1 MPGIRSRP
9 VPSAGNPEPIE
20 RRTVHATPR
29 VPEQARGYG
38 PADHR
43 PGPLPDRGAANTR
56 VPADQATVRR
66 LNLGLLMRSLATR
79 GPRSRARLAEDT
91 GLNKATVSSLVT
103 ELVDRRLALEGIV
116 QRSGVGRPGR
126 TIEVNTAVVRCIGL
140 ELNVDYL
147 AGVITDLRGQ
157 VLARRRLDLPMVEL
171 GPARAMGRVA
181 DLADLLVTDCGARP
195 DQVQTLNLSL
205 PGLIDIDAGVLAY
218 GPNLAWRQVDVVHT
232 LMGRL
237 RWPGTR
243 IGVDNDANLG
253 AMAEYASGPSAG
265 AANLL
270 YLVGEIGVGVG
281 MIIDGRILRGAT
293 GFAGEVGHMP
303 IGDPAVLCGCGRHG
317 CWETAVGMNAVLD
330 AVTDVGD
337 RLRDGDM
344 GVRLQRIVQ
353 RAEAGEVRTVTALAE
368 TGRRLGI
375 GASVLANLLDPE
387 VIIFGGHFAAL
398 QRFLAPAVEAEMR
411 SRVLGGDVM
420 SCRVEFS
427 TLGFEAPALGAAHAG
442 IDALINDPS
451 LVAVPV

>member
-1 MPGIRSRP
+1 MRATSK
-9 VPSAGNPEPIE
+9 AEP
-20 RRTVHATPR
+20 
-29 VPEQARGYG
+29 ARGYG
-38 PADHR
+38 HGGR
-43 PGPLPDRGAANTR
+43 PGPLPVRRGPTGSVPAGS

-66 LNLGLLMRSLATR
+66 LNLGLLMRSLAAG

-103 ELVDRRLALEGIV
+103 ELVDRGLATEGII

-126 TIEVNTAVVRCIGL
+126 TIEVNAGVVRCVGL

-147 AGVITDLRGQ
+147 AGVITDLTGR
-157 VLARRRLDLPMVEL
+157 VLARRRLNLPMVEL
-171 GPARAMGRVA
+171 GPARAMGKVAELAYSLVA
-181 DLADLLVTDCGARP
+181 DCDARP
-195 DQVQTLNLSL
+195 EQVETLNLSL

-243 IGVDNDANLG
+243 IGVDNDANYG
-253 AMAEYASGPSAG
+253 AMAEYALGPSAG

-270 YLVGEIGVGVG
+270 YLVGEIGVGAG

-303 IGDPAVLCGCGRHG
+303 IGDPGALCGCGRRG
-317 CWETAVGMNAVLD
+317 CWETAVGMTAVVD
-330 AVTDVGD
+330 AVAGTGD
-337 RLRDGDM
+337 GLRDGGM
-344 GVRLQRIVQ
+344 AAGLQQIVE
-353 RAEAGEVRTVTALAE
+353 RAESGDVRTLAALAE
-368 TGRRLGI
+368 TGRRLGL
-375 GASVLANLLDPE
+375 GASVLANMLDPE

-398 QRFLAPAVEAEMR
+398 QQFMSAAVTTEMR

-420 SCRVEFS
+420 ACRVEFS

-442 IDALINDPS
+442 IDALINDPT
-451 LVAVPV
+451 LVAGSE

>member
-1 MPGIRSRP
+1 MR
-9 VPSAGNPEPIE
+9 A
-20 RRTVHATPR
+20 TQATPR
-29 VPEQARGYG
+29 VPEQVRSPVA
-38 PADHR
+38 PAFR
-43 PGPLPDRGAANTR
+43 PAPLPVRGAPDAS

-66 LNLGLLMRSLATR
+66 LNLGLLMRSLASG

-103 ELVDRRLALEGIV
+103 ELVDRGLAVEGII

-126 TIEVNTAVVRCIGL
+126 TIEVNTAMVRCIGL

-147 AGVITDLRGQ
+147 AGVITDLTGR
-157 VLARRRLDLPMVEL
+157 VLARRRLNLPMVEL
-171 GPARAMGRVA
+171 GPARAMGKVA
-181 DLADLLVTDCGARP
+181 ELADSLVQDCGAVTG
-195 DQVQTLNLSL
+195 QVQTLNLSL

-303 IGDPAVLCGCGRHG
+303 IGDPGVQCGCGRRG
-317 CWETAVGMNAVLD
+317 CWETAVGMNAVVEAVAD
-330 AVTDVGD
+330 ADDG
-337 RLRDGDM
+337 LRNGNM
-344 GVRLQRIVQ
+344 AARLQQIVE
-353 RAEAGEVRTVTALAE
+353 RAESGDPRTLTALGE

-398 QRFLAPAVEAEMR
+398 QHYLAPAVQTEMR

-420 SCRVEFS
+420 ACRIEFS

-442 IDALINDPS
+442 IDALINDPT
-451 LVAVPV
+451 LVAVPA

>member
-1 MPGIRSRP
+1 MLAMPALGN
-9 VPSAGNPEPIE
+9 AGS
-20 RRTVHATPR
+20 
-29 VPEQARGYG
+29 
-38 PADHR
+38 
-43 PGPLPDRGAANTR
+43 
-56 VPADQATVRR
+56 PADQATVRR
-66 LNLGLLMRSLATR
+66 LNLGLLMRSLAAG

-147 AGVITDLRGQ
+147 AGVITDLAGR
-157 VLARRRLDLPMVEL
+157 VLARRRLNLPMVEL

-195 DQVQTLNLSL
+195 EQVQTLNLSL

-303 IGDPAVLCGCGRHG
+303 IGDPAVLCGCGRSG

-330 AVTDVGD
+330 AVTDAGD

-344 GVRLQRIVQ
+344 GVRLQRILE
-353 RAEAGEVRTVTALAE
+353 RAEAGDRRTVTALAE
-368 TGRRLGI
+368 AGRRLGI

-398 QRFLAPAVEAEMR
+398 QRYLAPAVETEMR

-420 SCRVEFS
+420 ACRVEFS

>member
-1 MPGIRSRP
+1 M
-9 VPSAGNPEPIE
+9 
-20 RRTVHATPR
+20 HATPR
-29 VPEQARGYG
+29 VPEQGRGYDPVEHRADPI
-38 PADHR
+38 PA
-43 PGPLPDRGAANTR
+43 LGASHPR

-66 LNLGLLMRSLATR
+66 LNLGLLMRSLAAR

-116 QRSGVGRPGR
+116 QHGGVGRPGR

-147 AGVITDLRGQ
+147 AGVITDLRGK
-157 VLARRRLDLPMVEL
+157 VLARRRLNLPMVEL
-171 GPARAMGRVA
+171 GPARAMGKVA
-181 DLADLLVTDCGARP
+181 ELADILVADCGARP
-195 DQVQTLNLSL
+195 EQVETLNLSL

-270 YLVGEIGVGVG
+270 YLVGEIGVGAG

-303 IGDPAVLCGCGRHG
+303 IGDPGAQCGCGRRG
-317 CWETAVGMNAVLD
+317 CWETAVGMNAVVAAVAD
-330 AVTDVGD
+330 AGD
-337 RLRDGDM
+337 RLRDGNM
-344 GVRLQRIVQ
+344 AARLQQIEQ
-353 RAEAGEVRTVTALAE
+353 RAESGDARTLAALQE

-398 QRFLAPAVEAEMR
+398 QRYLGPAVQAEMR

-420 SCRVEFS
+420 ACRVEFS

-442 IDALINDPS
+442 IDALINDPT

>member
-1 MPGIRSRP
+1 
-9 VPSAGNPEPIE
+9 
-20 RRTVHATPR
+20 
-29 VPEQARGYG
+29 
-38 PADHR
+38 
-43 PGPLPDRGAANTR
+43 
-56 VPADQATVRR
+56 
-66 LNLGLLMRSLATR
+66 MRSLAGG
-79 GPRSRARLAEDT
+79 GPRSRARLADDT

-103 ELVDRRLALEGIV
+103 ELVDRGLVIEGIM

-126 TIEVNTAVVRCIGL
+126 TIEVNTALVRCIGL

-147 AGVITDLRGQ
+147 AGVVTDLTGR
-157 VLARRRLDLPMVEL
+157 VLARRRLRMSMIDL
-171 GPARAMGRVA
+171 GPARAMGQVA
-181 DLADLLVTDCGARP
+181 ELAGALVADCGARP
-195 DQVQTLNLSL
+195 EQVQTLNLSL

-218 GPNLAWRQVDVVHT
+218 GPNLHWRQVDVVHT

-237 RWPGTR
+237 RWTGTR

-270 YLVGEIGVGVG
+270 YLVGEVGVGAG

-303 IGDPAVLCGCGRHG
+303 IGDPMVLCGCGRRG
-317 CWETAVGMNAVLD
+317 CWETAVGINAVVD
-330 AVTDVGD
+330 AVADAGD
-337 RLRDGDM
+337 RVRQGDM
-344 GVRLQRIVQ
+344 TARIRTIVQ
-353 RAEAGEVRTVTALAE
+353 RAEAGDERTVRGLAE
-368 TGRRLGI
+368 TGRRLGV

-398 QRFLAPAVEAEMR
+398 QKYIAKAVTAEMR

-420 SCRVEFS
+420 ACRVEYS

-442 IDALINDPS
+442 IDALINDPT
-451 LVAVPV
+451 LVAVPA